1 MGNNSFNLEN
11 VPTYCLVDALS
22 RREGVDKIPIAP
34 YVPYKIIVGVEEV
47 DMTPDC
53 GPVSILVIWD

>member
-1 MGNNSFNLEN
+1 MERSSFNLEN

-22 RREGVDKIPIAP
+22 RREAIDKISIAP
-34 YVPYKIIVGVEEV
+34 YVPYKIIVGTDEI

-53 GPVSILVIWD
+53 GPLSLLVVWD